1 LENNLTEK
9 EGSRRRGFSTLE
21 LFVVI
26 GVILILVG
34 VVSLNATNLIA
45 EARRDSAL
53 GQVAAVF
60 RAARQ
65 AAQTLNEERRVVL
78 EVTYSGDAQDQAE
91 AYDLDPVL
99 RYWVE
104 RKRVRTKDWDEES
117 PDRYASPPLDDVQTL
132 PPGITLVD
140 INGRGLIPEN
150 LNSGESNPDGTRS
163 LKTFVVFN
171 SKGVVIRH
179 YRRGDDPAVVSSS
192 RLQSNLAMHFMFGST
207 TLDLTLGQPP
217 RGTLEYTDFLNDG
230 YTVAAPAIAG
240 ELQQW
245 EADGFE
251 DARFRGRPQCHTL
264 YLLRLTGQSNEYEYG
279 IYPPWPTSIL
289 PENLEEAI

>member
-1 LENNLTEK
+1 MTEK

-45 EARRDSAL
+45 EARRESAL

-78 EVTYSGDAQDQAE
+78 EVTYSGDAQTQAE

-171 SKGVVIRH
+171 SKGVVIRQNVVTI
-179 YRRGDDPAVVSSS
+179 RVIGRNTQGVRLIRLDEDDRVGDAVRVPKANGINGNGNGNGDVDES
-192 RLQSNLAMHFMFGST
+192 
-207 TLDLTLGQPP
+207 
-217 RGTLEYTDFLNDG
+217 E
-230 YTVAAPAIAG
+230 
-240 ELQQW
+240 
-245 EADGFE
+245 
-251 DARFRGRPQCHTL
+251 PQ
-264 YLLRLTGQSNEYEYG
+264 G
-279 IYPPWPTSIL
+279 
-289 PENLEEAI
+289 EEAAGDSEGEA